1 LRLHP
6 ARNHNKEGLMKITK
20 RKEEKAM
27 VIAVEGRL
35 DAVSAPDFDKEL
47 DTLIEAGEKILVLDF
62 QNLEYISSAGLRSI
76 LAVTKRLRGLE
87 GRIALS
93 SLKDIVREVFQISG
107 FNKIIPIYDSPDE
120 ALSEL

>member
-1 LRLHP
+1 
-6 ARNHNKEGLMKITK
+6 MKITK
-20 RKEEKAM
+20 RKEGKAM

-35 DAVSAPDFDKEL
+35 DAVSAPAFDTEL
-47 DTLIEAGEKILVLDF
+47 ETLLEAGEKTLVLDF

-93 SLKDIVREVFQISG
+93 SLQDIVREVFEISG
-107 FNKIIPIYDSPDE
+107 FNKIIPIYDSPAE
-120 ALSEL
+120 ALSEP

>member
-1 LRLHP
+1 
-6 ARNHNKEGLMKITK
+6 MKITK
-20 RKEEKAM
+20 RKEGKAM

-35 DAVSAPDFDKEL
+35 DAVSAPAFDTEL
-47 DTLIEAGEKILVLDF
+47 DTLLEAGEKTLVLDF

-87 GRIALS
+87 GRIALC

-107 FNKIIPIYDSPDE
+107 FNKIIPIFDSPDE

>member
-1 LRLHP
+1 
-6 ARNHNKEGLMKITK
+6 MKVMK
-20 RKEEKAM
+20 RKEGKAM

-35 DAVSAPDFDKEL
+35 DAVSAPAFDKEL
-47 DTLIEAGEKILVLDF
+47 EMLIEAGEKTLVLDF

-93 SLKDIVREVFQISG
+93 SLKDIVSEVFEISG
-107 FNKIIPIYDSPDE
+107 FNKIIPIYDSLEE
-120 ALSEL
+120 ALSEQ

>member
-1 LRLHP
+1 
-6 ARNHNKEGLMKITK
+6 MKITK
-20 RKEEKAM
+20 RKEGKAM

-35 DAVSAPDFDKEL
+35 DAVSAPAFDTEL
-47 DTLIEAGEKILVLDF
+47 ETLLEAGEKTFVLDF

-87 GRIALS
+87 GRISLS

-107 FNKIIPIYDSPDE
+107 FNKIIPIYDSTDE

>member
-1 LRLHP
+1 
-6 ARNHNKEGLMKITK
+6 
-20 RKEEKAM
+20 
-27 VIAVEGRL
+27 
-35 DAVSAPDFDKEL
+35 
-47 DTLIEAGEKILVLDF
+47 
-62 QNLEYISSAGLRSI
+62 
-76 LAVTKRLRGLE
+76 VTKRLRGLE